1 MAEKQFAPDSP
12 YIIRDLTAEAQALR
26 ILGRTEE
33 AVKLEQRM
41 QTIRAA
47 QSNPN

>member
-1 MAEKQFAPDSP
+1 M
-12 YIIRDLTAEAQALR
+12 IRDLTAEPQALR

-41 QTIRAA
+41 QTIQAA
-47 QSNPN
+47 QSDPN